1 MTKIL
6 LFLSQNPMVKVVKVV
21 KVDSQKYL
29 NGEYLFTLY

>member
-21 KVDSQKYL
+21 NVDSQKYL

>member
-6 LFLSQNPMVKVVKVV
+6 LFLSQNTMVKVVKVV